1 MGPGPHT
8 ALACLAEPGRLGE
21 WCVLVLH
28 PYLLPRVGSNWTP
41 TVLPSRVTC
50 HVRTTS
56 GRGWY
61 VRTRQA
67 RPLLASAQGFGQE
80 GVEVR
85 ASGDLPYMYTCT
97 RLLTAGFAST
107 LSTTELS
114 AEKQPVFKAGSA
126 GSCADVQSPAP
137 RSNRAARGCSRP
149 SAGWLQPQT
158 TAVTQQRHARRAEHA
173 SGQRSKRASAD
184 GWRLKSRPAL
194 GSERLFVK

>member
-1 MGPGPHT
+1 MNGVCPCFTP
-8 ALACLAEPGRLGE
+8 
-21 WCVLVLH
+21 
-28 PYLLPRVGSNWTP
+28 LPFSVEWTP

-85 ASGDLPYMYTCT
+85 ASGNLPYMYTST

-114 AEKQPVFKAGSA
+114 AEKQPVFKARSA

-149 SAGWLQPQT
+149 SAGWLQSQT
-158 TAVTQQRHARRAEHA
+158 TVGTQQRHARRAEHA
-173 SGQRSKRASAD
+173 SGQRSKRASTD
-184 GWRLKSRPAL
+184 GWRSKPRLAL
-194 GSERLFVK
+194 GIERLFVR